1 MVLRSSYVSKRP
13 GQNLQSKINLT
24 LQAAAYYISLPF
36 FVTSIRITLICLR
49 DICLPLIKVMLS
61 NVHGLQNFSFK
72 KGKKRKEERKKR
84 IIIIKST
91 SFCYF
96 SKRMLCSAWNLTC
109 QRQVLT
115 SLIFKSAVVSL
126 VDVGNTS
133 NYQT

>member
-61 NVHGLQNFSFK
+61 NLHGLQNFSFK
-72 KGKKRKEERKKR
+72 KGKKKEKKKEKKR
-84 IIIIKST
+84 IIKST